1 MFYCFRKSYEMA
13 ENLKPFI
20 CASNETPLIRTEWE
34 KWLRSFQIY
43 VDSEEITSCL
53 KKRNKLL
60 HIGGPQLQ
68 EVAYSIPGAI
78 ETFDEKNQKDVFQIL
93 VDKLN
98 EHFTPKRNSVFE
110 RHVFRNINVIVGE
123 NFNQFVLRL
132 RQQMSKCLFG
142 TTKLEIEN
150 ICLID
155 KIIDEWAPL
164 CLKRKLLEKEYGLDE
179 IIQLCQVDEQI
190 RKQSQS
196 MEPKESLD
204 IVHKIDVSKKFEV
217 DKTRW
222 MW

>member
-1 MFYCFRKSYEMA
+1 M
-13 ENLKPFI
+13 
-20 CASNETPLIRTEWE
+20 
-34 KWLRSFQIY
+34 
-43 VDSEEITSCL
+43 
-53 KKRNKLL
+53 
-60 HIGGPQLQ
+60 
-68 EVAYSIPGAI
+68 
-78 ETFDEKNQKDVFQIL
+78 
-93 VDKLN
+93 
-98 EHFTPKRNSVFE
+98 
-110 RHVFRNINVIVGE
+110 IVGE

-164 CLKRKLLEKEYGLDE
+164 DLKRKLLEKEYGLDE

-217 DKTRW
+217 DKLDGCGRCGRKDHNGNSFNCPAKNQKCNKCNRFGHFARKCRTNLKRSHPQSKFVNVKRKRSDVRHVEDSENSTSTMEKESGCFKISSGHEINEKVSCHIGGQPIW
-222 MW
+222 L